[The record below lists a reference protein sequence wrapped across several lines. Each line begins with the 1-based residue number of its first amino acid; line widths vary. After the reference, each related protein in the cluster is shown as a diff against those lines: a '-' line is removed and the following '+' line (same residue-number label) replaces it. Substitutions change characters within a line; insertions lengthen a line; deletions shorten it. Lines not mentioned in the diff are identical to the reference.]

1 MKKQI
6 ILLLTLFISVVT
18 FGQNP
23 PAGEIKQGI
32 KKLGVLGSVL
42 YFAAHPDDENT
53 RIISYYANEKL
64 YETAYFSLT
73 RGDGGQNLIGDEKGD
88 LLGVIRTQELL
99 QARNI
104 DGGEQYFSRAV
115 DFGYS
120 KTVVETLEK
129 WNEDSILYDAVWVIR
144 QFQPDVIIT
153 RFPPTSDAGH
163 GHHTASAVVAIKAMD
178 LAADSSIFPDQ
189 LDHFAPWQVKRLF
202 INTGKWWE
210 PNIDSLYI
218 VEPGK
223 YAKVNIGEYN
233 SVLGKSYSEIAGM
246 SRSQHKSQGFGAA
259 LSKGNYY
266 EYLELTKGDQ
276 FESDIMDGIDT
287 TWNRTGPH
295 TKALQK
301 EIKKCYDDFDESAP
315 WKSVNQLLKIRKHI
329 SSNGN
334 EHWKEAK
341 TEEVD
346 ELITACLG
354 LVVEVQSEDE
364 MWIIGT
370 KENLA
375 FNAIN
380 RSPYPIKLNKIN
392 AANFDTSFVD
402 NRLEENEWFEFNRN
416 IPLID
421 DRSTHPYWLR
431 NDHDAFFEISDK
443 GMTGIP
449 ESNIA
454 PEFTFTFSLDK
465 NEDIKVKVPVTY
477 KNVDRVKGELSH
489 TVFISPS
496 IVIHPINDMII
507 FKPGEKKTVDFNVTS
522 YSQLGNFAFYSAASN
537 NWTAPQK
544 IEFEIE
550 SIGKP
555 VRISVEIEAPSN
567 ASEEFIQPYVI
578 ADGVRYDQDRIVID
592 YDHIEAQMLT
602 PKITLK
608 LISLDVKI
616 AGEHIAYI
624 EGAGDEVAEM
634 LEEMGYHVTT
644 IQVADLGQDLGQ
656 YDGIVFGVRAYNV
669 YPELAIYHDNIMD
682 YVNNGGRVLMQYN
695 TSRGMN
701 IPLGPYPFEL
711 SRNRVTDEYAQAILL
726 DPKDPVLNYPNAIRA
741 SDFDNWVQE
750 RGLYFADNWSDK
762 YRAPIAWSDPGE
774 DPLAGSLLVTNY
786 GEGVYV
792 YTSISFFRQL
802 PAGVPGA
809 FKLFSN
815 LLSGGKAMD
824 EQETK
829 KDLK

>member
-1 MKKQI
+1 MNKQI
-6 ILLLTLFISVVT
+6 SLLIALFISVSI
-18 FGQNP
+18 FAQNP
-23 PAGEIKQGI
+23 HAGEIKQGI

-120 KTVVETLEK
+120 KTVDETLEK

-178 LAADSSIFPDQ
+178 LAADPTVFPDQ
-189 LDHFAPWQVKRLF
+189 LEQFSPWQVNRLF
-202 INTGKWWE
+202 INTGRWWE

-233 SVLGKSYSEIAGM
+233 SIIGKSYSEIAGM

-259 LSKGNYY
+259 LSKGNYF
-266 EYLELTKGDQ
+266 EYLELKKGDQ
-276 FESDIMDGIDT
+276 FVNDIMDGIDT
-287 TWNRTGPH
+287 TWSRTGSN
-295 TKALQK
+295 TADLQR
-301 EIKKCYDDFDESAP
+301 EIDKCFQDFEESAP
-315 WKSVNQLLKIRKHI
+315 WRSVNHLLKIRKQI
-329 SSNGN
+329 ATNAN
-334 EHWKEAK
+334 EHWKERK
-341 TEEVD
+341 SKEVD
-346 ELITACLG
+346 ELIRACLG
-354 LVVEVQSEDE
+354 LVVEVLSEDE

-370 KENLA
+370 EENLSFTA
-375 FNAIN
+375 LN
-380 RSPYPIKLNKIN
+380 RSSYPIELTQITS
-392 AANFDTSFVD
+392 ANFDTSFS
-402 NRLEENEWFEFNRN
+402 ENKLKENDWFEFERN
-416 IPLID
+416 VKLVD
-421 DRSTHPYWLR
+421 NRSTHPYWLR

-449 ESNIA
+449 ESNVA
-454 PEFTFTFSLDK
+454 PQFSFTFSLEK
-465 NEDIKVKVPVTY
+465 NETISVTVPVNY
-477 KNVDRVKGELSH
+477 KYVDRVKGELSH

-496 IVIHPINDMII
+496 IILHPINDMVI
-507 FKPGEKKTVDFNVTS
+507 FKPGEKKLVEFNITS
-522 YSQLGNFAFYSAASN
+522 YKENGSFDFYSGISGD
-537 NWTAPQK
+537 WSGPQK
-544 IEFEIE
+544 VQVEVEN
-550 SIGKP
+550 IGKP
-555 VRISVEIEAPSN
+555 VRVSVEVEAPSN
-567 ASEEFIQPYVI
+567 ASELLIQPYVT
-578 ADGVRYDQDRIVID
+578 ANGVRYDQDRIIID

-602 PKITLK
+602 PKITTN

-616 AGEHIAYI
+616 DGEHIAYL
-624 EGAGDEVAEM
+624 EGAGDEVPEM
-634 LEEMGYHVTT
+634 LEEMGYHVTK
-644 IQVADLGQDLGQ
+644 IQVADLGQDLKQ
-656 YDGIVFGVRAYNV
+656 YDALVFGVRAYNV
-669 YPELAIYHDNIMD
+669 HPELAIYHDNIME
-682 YVNNGGRVLMQYN
+682 YVENGGRVVMQYN
-695 TSRGMN
+695 TSRGMD

-711 SRNRVTDEYAQAILL
+711 SRGRVTDEFANATILES
-726 DPKDPVLNYPNAIRA
+726 KDPILSFPNAIQER
-741 SDFDNWVQE
+741 DFDNWVQE
-750 RGLYFADNWSDK
+750 RGLYIATNWSDK
-762 YRAPIAWSDPGE
+762 YRAPIAWNDPGE

-815 LLSGGKAMD
+815 LIAGGKAINKL
-824 EQETK
+824 EVK